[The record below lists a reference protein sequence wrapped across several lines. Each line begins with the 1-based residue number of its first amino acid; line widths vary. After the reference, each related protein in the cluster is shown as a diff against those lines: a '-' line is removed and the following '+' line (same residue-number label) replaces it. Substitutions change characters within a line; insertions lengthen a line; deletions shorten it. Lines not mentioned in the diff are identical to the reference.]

1 MNYCRACAFMER
13 KNPAFY
19 ICTSIKNQEIEGA
32 MKEVHP
38 NYESCSCFKDK
49 DYFTNIP
56 IFKSDNLW

>member
-1 MNYCRACAFMER
+1 
-13 KNPAFY
+13 
-19 ICTSIKNQEIEGA
+19 

-49 DYFTNIP
+49 DYFKNIP